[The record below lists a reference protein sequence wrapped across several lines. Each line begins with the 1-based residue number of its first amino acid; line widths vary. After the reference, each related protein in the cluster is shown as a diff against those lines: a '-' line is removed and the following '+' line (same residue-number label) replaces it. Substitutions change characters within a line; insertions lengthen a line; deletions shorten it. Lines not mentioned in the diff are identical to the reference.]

1 MIRVKPVSQ
10 IETKKVSHPNSDS
23 DIETEEKPVSP
34 FISLTA
40 VEGKSHLT
48 LKSGLTLV
56 ELQVTSNCSPFL
68 RITVSF
74 WDSAIT
80 GGTSG
85 TARRDKKATL
95 S

>member
-1 MIRVKPVSQ
+1 M
-10 IETKKVSHPNSDS
+10 N
-23 DIETEEKPVSP
+23 
-34 FISLTA
+34 LTA

-56 ELQVTSNCSPFL
+56 ELQVISNGSPFL

-74 WDSAIT
+74 LDSVTT

-85 TARRDKKATL
+85 TGSRNVKAAL
-95 S
+95 SYHIIDWLICTSILT